1 MNDEYYMHRCLELAE
16 KGLGNTS
23 PNPLVGAI
31 IVHKEKIIGE
41 GYHQK
46 YGGPH
51 AEVNAIHSV
60 EDKSLLK
67 DSKIYV
73 SLEPCSHFGKTPPC
87 ANLIIESE
95 IAEVIICN
103 KDPHTKVAGKG
114 IEFLKKNGVKVSC
127 GTLEKE
133 GEWINRRF
141 FKFHRTQLPYV
152 ILKWAQTKNGLM
164 DKTRV
169 ENDTGVN
176 WITQPE
182 TKTIVHKWR
191 AQEDAILVGANT
203 VINDSPVLDVRHA
216 SGKNPVRLVIDPN
229 NKIPDNHEFWNLKI
243 PSVVFSKSKRV
254 INSHTEF
261 SLLRDN
267 EDISSQVLKLLACR
281 NIISVIIEG
290 GKATLESFI
299 NNRLWDEARIL
310 TGKNNWD
317 NGLVSPQVS
326 GYTTEEF
333 KLNTDQI
340 RIITREIRI

>member
-1 MNDEYYMHRCLELAE
+1 MGGGGHCHSCIDVIESAGIYQIKGIVLPVLENS
-16 KGLGNTS
+16 KPILGY
-23 PNPLVGAI
+23 PV
-31 IVHKEKIIGE
+31 IGIDHDLPE
-41 GYHQK
+41 
-46 YGGPH
+46 
-51 AEVNAIHSV
+51 
-60 EDKSLLK
+60 LLK
-67 DSKIYV
+67 QTPNILICIGQVKDFQIRKN
-73 SLEPCSHFGKTPPC
+73 HF
-87 ANLIIESE
+87 
-95 IAEVIICN
+95 
-103 KDPHTKVAGKG
+103 
-114 IEFLKKNGVKVSC
+114 EFLKKNGVKVSC
-127 GTLEKE
+127 GTLEKQ

-216 SGKNPVRLVIDPN
+216 SGKNPLRLVIDPN

-261 SLLRDN
+261 SLLQDN

-317 NGLVSPQVS
+317 NGLVCPQVS